1 MKLLDLINADIA
13 NCLNDYKDLDLKEF
27 SNNTLTIKC
36 IDGIQASN
44 LAIDLKEINN
54 DLELEWSITI
64 YTKFGENK
72 NLDYYIDIK

>member
-13 NCLNDYKDLDLKEF
+13 NCIHSYRGLNLKEF

-36 IDGIQASN
+36 ADSIQASN
-44 LAIDLKEINN
+44 LAIDLEDINS
-54 DLELEWSITI
+54 DLELDWTIAI

-72 NLDYYIDIK
+72 ELDYYIDIK